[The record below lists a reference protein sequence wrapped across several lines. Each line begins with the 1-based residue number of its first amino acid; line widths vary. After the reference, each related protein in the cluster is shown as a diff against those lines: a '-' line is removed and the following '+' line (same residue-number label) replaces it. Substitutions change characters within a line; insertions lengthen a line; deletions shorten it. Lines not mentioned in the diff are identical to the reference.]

1 MNPEELGILKGKY
14 HNNFLAYYFT
24 LLSFS
29 NRILTAT
36 IYPEEKIA
44 SEQFNSILN
53 NVCCVAR
60 IRQKMP
66 EQ

>member
-14 HNNFLAYYFT
+14 HNNFLAYFT
-24 LLSFS
+24 SLSFS

-60 IRQKMP
+60 RKQKMP